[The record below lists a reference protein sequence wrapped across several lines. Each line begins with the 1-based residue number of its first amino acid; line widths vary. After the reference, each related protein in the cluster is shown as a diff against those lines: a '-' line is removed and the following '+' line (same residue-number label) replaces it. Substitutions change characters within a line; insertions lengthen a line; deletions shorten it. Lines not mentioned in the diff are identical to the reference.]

1 METRLSIYNSLLRK
15 IKSPQE
21 PVEFLKSGK
30 LNVCL
35 IEYRNMTEIEYVLK
49 ALLQVYASSEIGLSI
64 VCGNQNVCYVS
75 NVVKKWKN
83 VRIINT
89 GHDNL
94 NRGTYSQMLKN
105 PTFWEYFTKW
115 SHVLI
120 YQTDALIMRKIDDVY
135 FSYDYVGAPWKNID
149 NWVGPSKPK
158 YNGGNGGFSL
168 RRVSSMI
175 TVCEQFRGAS
185 QNDISLS
192 NEDGFFCN
200 QELLFPPE
208 DIHKNFSV
216 EEVFAS
222 SPVGCHQVY
231 RYLTD
236 EKFHEMIEYM
246 KYQLL
251 DERPLTNILTTIK
264 TNSEDTNGVLI
275 FDLFGG
281 INGVGFYNQLF
292 SLELAIYMSNFFKRA
307 LYLRVTRP
315 LATKGVCSWDYGTIF
330 DYILKIDDLLP
341 YGFVVLSDKECYD
354 IIEVHDIVIS
364 QYMSS
369 SYYVDK
375 ELRISKNLQDI
386 ADFSNGRT
394 DISEQLDV
402 LFDKNL
408 STIHFKGS
416 NASRFFYNF
425 YTTHN
430 NYLLMNRIAL
440 HLSKYTSVINNIFE
454 NIKLPTKYIA
464 IHIRLGDSGHV
475 KPMDSKETRLIQ
487 SNFDRWMRINNINNY
502 PICLMC
508 DNETHPI
515 VERIKEKHSVIL
527 TSELYDKKRFGSLYR
542 NTSIAEFLLEK
553 KICENANVFIGT
565 RTSTVS
571 VHINYVNYIN
581 YRPYQHYLNY
591 ENANYDTDRLCYK
604 VMASDKKWSWSS
616 YKYDR
621 GHPISWTL
629 FFDDNVY
636 R

>member
-1 METRLSIYNSLLRK
+1 MEARLSVYNRLLRK

-21 PVEFLKSGK
+21 TVEFLKSGK

-35 IEYRNMTEIEYVLK
+35 IEYRNMIEIEYVLN
-49 ALLQVYASSEIGLSI
+49 ALLCVYPSSEIGLSI
-64 VCGNQNVCYVS
+64 VCGNQNICYVS

-94 NRGTYSQMLKN
+94 NRCAYSQMLKS
-105 PTFWEYFTKW
+105 PTFWEYFMQW

-135 FSYDYVGAPWKNID
+135 FSYDYVGAPWRNIN
-149 NWVGPSKPK
+149 NWIGPSKPK

-175 TVCEQFRGAS
+175 RVCEQFRWTS
-185 QNDISLS
+185 RDDIRAS

-208 DIHKNFSV
+208 DIHNSFSV

-222 SPVGCHQVY
+222 TPIGCHQVY
-231 RYLTD
+231 RYLPD
-236 EKFHEMIEYM
+236 DKY
-246 KYQLL
+246 YQLISYIKHQL
-251 DERPLTNILTTIK
+251 IDKQQPVVTNKQIG
-264 TNSEDTNGVLI
+264 ETNGVLI

-281 INGVGFYNQLF
+281 MNGVGFFNQLF

-307 LYLRVTRP
+307 LHVRITQP
-315 LATKGVCSWDYGTIF
+315 LAAKGVCSWDYGTIF
-330 DYILKIDDLLP
+330 DYILQIDDFLP
-341 YGFVVLSDKECYD
+341 YGFMIFDNEKHPD
-354 IIEVHDIVIS
+354 TDDVHRIVIS
-364 QYMSS
+364 QHMSS
-369 SYYVDK
+369 CYYVDK
-375 ELRISKNLQDI
+375 ELRVPQNIQDI
-386 ADFSNGRT
+386 EEFSNGRT
-394 DISEQLDV
+394 DISEHLDV

-425 YTTHN
+425 YTTRI
-430 NYLLMNRIAL
+430 NYSLMNKIAI
-440 HLSKYTSVINNIFE
+440 HLSRYPSNINNIFE
-454 NIKLPTKYIA
+454 SINLPTKYIA
-464 IHIRLGDSGHV
+464 IHMRLGDVYRV
-475 KPMDSKETRLIQ
+475 KSIDHEETKLIQ
-487 SNFDRWMRINNINNY
+487 SNFDRWMLVNNMNDY

-515 VERIKEKHSVIL
+515 VERLKEKYTIIL
-527 TSELYDKKRFGSLYR
+527 TSELYDKKVLNDTYR
-542 NTSIAEFLLEK
+542 DQSIAEFLLEK
-553 KICENANVFIGT
+553 KICENANIFIGT

-591 ENANYDTDRLCYK
+591 KNVNFDSDRLCYK
-604 VMASDKKWSWSS
+604 VTASDKKWSWSS
-616 YKYDR
+616 YEYDR